1 MAESTNVKLVRSI
14 CAAWEH
20 GDYSSAR
27 WADPEIEYVV
37 ADGPAPGTWTGVA
50 SMTAGWRDVLRAW
63 VGLGGGVDECRE
75 LDDGRVLVLYRLTGH
90 GRTSG
95 LDLGQMRAQGASI
108 FSVRDGKVSKL
119 VSYLDR
125 DRALADLELAPD
137 PDSSDA

>member
-1 MAESTNVKLVRSI
+1 MTDSSNLDLVRSI
-14 CAAWEH
+14 YAAIER
-20 GDYSSAR
+20 GDFTNVE
-27 WADPEIEYVV
+27 WADPEIEYVI

-95 LDLGQMRAQGASI
+95 LDLGQMRAQGTSI
-108 FSVRDGKVSKL
+108 FSVREGNVSKL

-125 DRALADLELAPD
+125 ERALADLGLAPN